1 MASCAACGVE
11 NRPTARFCWNCAH
24 PLSFMARPTEDD
36 QLWLAATLASPA
48 TSSTVAALA
57 DVPPTQPLR
66 GDTPGGEQENSMEPE
81 TTETPTLFAGRYAL
95 SANDGSGR
103 VTATDQQPW
112 RRCWAC
118 SSTANVEGEA
128 FCTNCGAALERRSYR
143 AALVPTN
150 DLSGPALIGQVVDDA
165 VRDRLPTLW
174 DQVTE
179 GEQTLVL
186 IADSGR
192 GPVSLP
198 LSETAALRVGVD
210 LSQLLVKLHEQGLAL
225 GKVSPADLELNVAG
239 HPQLRDV
246 PGLHTIPA
254 DERETA
260 VASDLLALAGLLEA
274 LTDTPR
280 TTQRFSEDEP
290 LPSEPGLSV
299 VLRDVRTGT
308 ITTPQALVEKLDVLL
323 AERTRPLPLR
333 HIVGAATDVG
343 IVREHNEDS
352 YLVLNLNMDNN
363 SQPRVLGCY
372 IVSDG
377 MGGHAAGE
385 VASGLAIRGAADVI
399 LSEYFARSLSLDEP
413 YAEEYAKDV
422 TRRAALQANEYVVR
436 EGRARGNDMGATL
449 TMALVVGDRVTVAN
463 IGDSRTYLY
472 RDGKLSRISKDH
484 SLVMRLVELGQIRDE
499 DIYTHPQ
506 RNAVLRSLGDKENV
520 EVDIFSERVKPGDGL
535 LLLSDG
541 QWEMTR
547 DAEMERM
554 LARDEDPTAICKA
567 LVQAAN
573 QAGGEDNIT
582 AVFVRFAAS

>member
-1 MASCAACGVE
+1 
-11 NRPTARFCWNCAH
+11 
-24 PLSFMARPTEDD
+24 
-36 QLWLAATLASPA
+36 
-48 TSSTVAALA
+48 
-57 DVPPTQPLR
+57 
-66 GDTPGGEQENSMEPE
+66 MEPE